1 MFVVVRIMH
10 ILNAFRGFWWCI
22 NMVSSHG
29 LVMDES
35 IEGGGDSMKYKSP
48 YMNYDHF
55 NAR

>member
-1 MFVVVRIMH
+1 
-10 ILNAFRGFWWCI
+10 
-22 NMVSSHG
+22 MVSSHG